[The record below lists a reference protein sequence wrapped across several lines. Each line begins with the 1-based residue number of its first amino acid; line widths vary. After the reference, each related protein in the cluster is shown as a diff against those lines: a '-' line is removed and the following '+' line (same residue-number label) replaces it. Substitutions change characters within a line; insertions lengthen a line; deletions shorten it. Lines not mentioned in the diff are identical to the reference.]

1 MGPDMTSWNNNC
13 IESNQSIVKVN
24 GENVENLR
32 HKEVQEK
39 IVRAGNNFNLT
50 VNRYSVV
57 LNKILESEQ

>member
-1 MGPDMTSWNNNC
+1 MTSWNNNC

-50 VNRYSVV
+50 VNRYRVV
-57 LNKILESEQ
+57 GFRV